1 MNNVIGN
8 NPKQNRVSD
17 DSIAMIRRQLLA
29 DTLADCKVSTDSVIQ
44 VSYFKRR
51 LEVVTPKLIE
61 QFQDAMGD
69 TMAEDTFLRGKGLL
83 HAALNRFKKRLEKKE
98 YAPLKGLADT
108 LLSKLGPSFTN
119 KWGDYTRSKSLDSKK
134 AFATFPLEQLT
145 IKLPDGTLGLCFST
159 FEMRVLDYIGRDN
172 LFNLLFEARNGSL
185 LERDVMRAIK
195 DLFIADNK
203 TKPEVEFILNY
214 KPYQDDED
222 AEEKQDT
229 QISGQVLSLI
239 QGISKP

>member
-1 MNNVIGN
+1 MNNVTAN
-8 NPKQNRVSD
+8 NQKQNRVSE

-29 DTLADCKVSTDSVIQ
+29 DTLADCKVSVESPIQ
-44 VSYFKRR
+44 TSYFKRR

-61 QFQDAMGD
+61 QFQDVMGE
-69 TMAEDTFLRGKGLL
+69 TMASNTFLTGKGLL
-83 HAALNRFKKRLEKKE
+83 HAALNQFKKRLQEKE
-98 YAPLKGLADT
+98 YAPLKGLADA

-119 KWGDYTRSKSLDSKK
+119 KWGDYTRSRSLDSKK
-134 AFATFPLEQLT
+134 AFATFPLQQLT
-145 IKLPDGTLGLCFST
+145 IKLPDGTWGLCFT
-159 FEMRVLDYIGRDN
+159 AFEMRVLDYIGRDN

-185 LERDVMRAIK
+185 LEQDVMRAIK

-214 KPYQDDED
+214 KPDQDEED